1 MITKVPINKIKL
13 NANNPRFIK
22 EDKFYKLVNSIKEF
36 PEMLKLR
43 PIVVDENDIILGGNM
58 RYKACIEAGLTEI
71 YTIKAKDLTEAQQ
84 QEFIIKDNVGF
95 GEWDWDI
102 LANSWDVEILAD
114 WGLDVIKHDWA
125 DLDYIDE
132 DVDKPDLKSNNTIVV
147 SIPDELI
154 DERDKIEQEIK
165 TMLSDNFSGCEVK

>member
-1 MITKVPINKIKL
+1 MNGI
-13 NANNPRFIK
+13 
-22 EDKFYKLVNSIKEF
+22 
-36 PEMLKLR
+36 
-43 PIVVDENDIILGGNM
+43 G
-58 RYKACIEAGLTEI
+58 I
-71 YTIKAKDLTEAQQ
+71 YS
-84 QEFIIKDNVGF
+84 
-95 GEWDWDI
+95 
-102 LANSWDVEILAD
+102 NSWDVEILAD